1 MNIYFY
7 LIIIIIKEIKNHL
20 INNIIYNIYYKE
32 QKTNILHISK
42 RRNFI
47 YINNNTQLWMYFY
60 WKLNLNYIIKNIF
73 IIFILTFSQ

>member
-42 RRNFI
+42 GRNFI
-47 YINNNTQLWMYFY
+47 YINNNTQL
-60 WKLNLNYIIKNIF
+60 
-73 IIFILTFSQ
+73 

>member
-47 YINNNTQLWMYFY
+47 YINNNTQL
-60 WKLNLNYIIKNIF
+60 
-73 IIFILTFSQ
+73 